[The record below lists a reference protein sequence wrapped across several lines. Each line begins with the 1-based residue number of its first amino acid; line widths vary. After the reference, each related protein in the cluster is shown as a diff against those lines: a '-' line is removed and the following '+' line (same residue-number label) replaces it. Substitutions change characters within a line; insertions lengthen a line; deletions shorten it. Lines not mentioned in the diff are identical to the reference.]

1 MGPMT
6 QILRNW
12 WPIFAAM
19 ALIQAGNGVTGTLIS
34 VTSEAR
40 GFEPWLK
47 GLVLS
52 AFYAGSA
59 AGAFFAPAAI
69 ARSTHVAGV
78 AGFILMAVAATAG
91 YALSDAPVVWCLLR
105 FVAGFGLSGAF
116 ATVESWLN
124 LGTKDDWR
132 ARVFSIYI
140 MVQLGGL
147 AAGQLFLN
155 ARGLGNEFLFLLAAV
170 LTLSALVFLRFEA
183 VENPHFVAPQ
193 KMGLSR
199 LFRRSPFGVSAV
211 VLSGYAWA
219 ALMASGPA
227 LVEQIGLSDLLK
239 SIFMTL
245 AVVSGVVAQFPI
257 ASLADS
263 RDRRLVLAAMAG
275 AAALSALVGLAGGV
289 VALMVFAI
297 AFGAA
302 TFPLY
307 AVGVARVSER
317 LEQGERTAASA
328 SMIVFFLMGA
338 IVAPPLL
345 SYAVALFGPAGYFAM
360 LALPHAGFAVFA
372 LALRRPARQS
382 S

>member
-1 MGPMT
+1 M
-6 QILRNW
+6 W

-19 ALIQAGNGVTGTLIS
+19 ALIQAGNGVAGTLIS

-40 GFEPWLK
+40 AFAPWLK

-59 AGAFFAPAAI
+59 AGAFFAPAVI
-69 ARSTHVAGV
+69 ARSTHVAAV

-91 YALSDAPVVWCLLR
+91 YALSDAPMLWIILR
-105 FVAGFGLSGAF
+105 FMAGFGLSGAF
-116 ATVESWLN
+116 AAVESWLS

-132 ARVFSIYI
+132 ARVFSIYL

-155 ARGLGNEFLFLLAAV
+155 ARGFGNELLFLIASV
-170 LTLSALVFLRFEA
+170 LTLSAVGFLRFEV
-183 VENPHFVAPQ
+183 VENPHFEAPR

-227 LVEQIGLSDLLK
+227 LVELIGLSDFAK

-245 AVVSGVVAQFPI
+245 AIVSGVIAQFPV
-257 ASLADS
+257 ASLADH

-275 AAALSALVGLAGGV
+275 VAALATLAGLLEGEL
-289 VALMVFAI
+289 ALMVFAV

-317 LEQGERTAASA
+317 LEQSERTAASA
-328 SMIVFFLMGA
+328 SMIVYFLMGA

-345 SYAVALFGPAGYFAM
+345 AYAIALFGPHGYFIA
-360 LALPHAGFAVFA
+360 LALPHAGFAIAAA
-372 LALRRPARQS
+372 LTARPKAPQS

>member
-1 MGPMT
+1 MT
-6 QILRNW
+6 QILRTW

-59 AGAFFAPAAI
+59 AGAFFTPMAI
-69 ARSTHVAGV
+69 ARSTHVA
-78 AGFILMAVAATAG
+78 AITGFILLAVAATAG
-91 YALSDAPVVWCLLR
+91 YALSDAPLLWAFLR
-105 FVAGFGLSGAF
+105 LMAGFGLSGAF

-132 ARVFSIYI
+132 ARVFSIYL

-155 ARGLGNEFLFLLAAV
+155 ARSFGNELLFLVASV
-170 LTLSALVFLRFEA
+170 LTLSAVAFVRFESVA
-183 VENPHFVAPQ
+183 NPHFEAPQ
-193 KMGLSR
+193 KMGLAR

-227 LVEQIGLSDLLK
+227 LVEQIGLSDFAK
-239 SIFMTL
+239 SMFMTL
-245 AVVSGVVAQFPI
+245 AVVSGVVAQFPV
-257 ASLADS
+257 ASLADH

-275 AAALSALVGLAGGV
+275 AAALAAMVGLADGGL
-289 VALMVFAI
+289 ALMVFAA

-317 LEQGERTAASA
+317 LEQSERTAASA
-328 SMIVFFLMGA
+328 SMIVFFLLGA

-345 SYAVALFGPAGYFAM
+345 SYAIALYGPAGYFVV
-360 LALPHAGFAVFA
+360 LALPHAGFAIMA
-372 LALRRPARQS
+372 LAMTRTPQS

>member
-1 MGPMT
+1 MT
-6 QILRNW
+6 QILRMW

-40 GFEPWLK
+40 AFAPWLK

-52 AFYAGSA
+52 AFYAGSV

-69 ARSTHVAGV
+69 ARSTHVAAV
-78 AGFILMAVAATAG
+78 AGFILVAVAATAG
-91 YALSDAPVVWCLLR
+91 YALSDAPMLWIILR
-105 FVAGFGLSGAF
+105 FMAGFGLSGAF
-116 ATVESWLN
+116 AAVESWLS
-124 LGTKDDWR
+124 LSTKDDWR
-132 ARVFSIYI
+132 ARVFSIYL

-147 AAGQLFLN
+147 AAGQLLLN
-155 ARGLGNEFLFLLAAV
+155 ARGFGNELLFVIASV
-170 LTLSALVFLRFEA
+170 LTLSAVGFLRFEV
-183 VENPHFVAPQ
+183 VESPHFEAPRQ
-193 KMGLSR
+193 MGLSR

-227 LVEQIGLSDLLK
+227 LVESIGLSDFAK

-245 AVVSGVVAQFPI
+245 AILSGVIAQFPV
-257 ASLADS
+257 ASLADH

-275 AAALSALVGLAGGV
+275 VAALATLAGLVEG
-289 VALMVFAI
+289 ALALLVFAV

-317 LEQGERTAASA
+317 LEQSERTAASA
-328 SMIVFFLMGA
+328 SMIVYFLMGA

-345 SYAVALFGPAGYFAM
+345 AYAIALFGPHGYFIA
-360 LALPHAGFAVFA
+360 LALPHAGFAIAAA
-372 LALRRPARQS
+372 LTARPKAP
-382 S
+382 

>member
-1 MGPMT
+1 MT
-6 QILRNW
+6 QILRMW

-59 AGAFFAPAAI
+59 AGAFFAPLAI
-69 ARSTHVAGV
+69 ARSTHVAAV
-78 AGFILMAVAATAG
+78 AGFILIAVAATAG
-91 YALSDAPVVWCLLR
+91 YALNDAPLLWIFLR
-105 FVAGFGLSGAF
+105 LMAGFGLSGAF

-132 ARVFSIYI
+132 ARVFSIYL

-155 ARGLGNEFLFLLAAV
+155 ARGYGNELLFLIAAL
-170 LTLSALVFLRFEA
+170 LTLSAVGFLRFEA
-183 VENPHFVAPQ
+183 VENPHFEAPQ
-193 KMGLSR
+193 KMGLVR

-219 ALMASGPA
+219 ALMACGPA
-227 LVEQIGLSDLLK
+227 LVELIGLSDFAK

-245 AVVSGVVAQFPI
+245 AVVSGVAAQFPV
-257 ASLADS
+257 ASLADH

-275 AAALSALVGLAGGV
+275 VAALSAMAGLADGEL
-289 VALMVFAI
+289 ALMVFAV

-317 LEQGERTAASA
+317 LEQSERTAASA
-328 SMIVFFLMGA
+328 SMIVFFLLGA

-345 SYAVALFGPAGYFAM
+345 SYAIALFGPRGYFVV
-360 LALPHAGFAVFA
+360 LALPHAGFAMMA
-372 LALRRPARQS
+372 LAMTRAKAPQS